1 MQCRYIFAHFLG
13 KLYLRQRSERVAH
26 VCQSPTCQLEQPPLE
41 QPVRT
46 FQFISW
52 HFVFQNLALVA
63 DFVNSYQSE
72 LGQHS
77 RVVKCTKS
85 SLCVPGFATIPF
97 ISLVVEQGS
106 LKGDQICV
114 CILQLTTKHP
124 GSGLHNH
131 CQIRETRKQKQ
142 NNI

>member
-1 MQCRYIFAHFLG
+1 MLICLY
-13 KLYLRQRSERVAH
+13 KLYLRQGSESVAH
-26 VCQSPTCQLEQPPLE
+26 VCQSPACQLEQPSLE

-52 HFVFQNLALVA
+52 HFVFQNLALMA
-63 DFVNSYQSE
+63 DFVDSYQSE
-72 LGQHS
+72 LGHGQHS

-85 SLCVPGFATIPF
+85 SLYVPCFATIPL
-97 ISLVVEQGS
+97 ISSVLSTEQGS

-142 NNI
+142 NSR

>member
-13 KLYLRQRSERVAH
+13 KPYLRQGSERVAH
-26 VCQSPTCQLEQPPLE
+26 VCQSPTCQLKQPPLE
-41 QPVRT
+41 QPGRT
-46 FQFISW
+46 IQFISW
-52 HFVFQNLALVA
+52 HFVFQNSALAA

-72 LGQHS
+72 LGHGQHS

-85 SLCVPGFATIPF
+85 SLYVPCFATIPL
-97 ISLVVEQGS
+97 ISSVLSTEQGS

-124 GSGLHNH
+124 G
-131 CQIRETRKQKQ
+131 RTRQSLS
-142 NNI
+142 N